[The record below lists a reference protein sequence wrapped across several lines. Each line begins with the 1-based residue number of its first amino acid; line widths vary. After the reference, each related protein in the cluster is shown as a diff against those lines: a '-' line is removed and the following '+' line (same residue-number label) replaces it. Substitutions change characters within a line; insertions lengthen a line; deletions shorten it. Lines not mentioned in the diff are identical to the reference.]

1 MIKIV
6 VLKLALVFS
15 VLSVM
20 VTPVF
25 ADGNYNSSSGSRLK
39 PFHQMIEKQE
49 FEQVI
54 KELDAALLDDPDDA
68 DLLNLLAYSHRN
80 LQHYDIAL
88 EYYQKALQLEPK
100 HRGANEYL
108 GELYLLLG
116 QLEKAEQ
123 RLAILDKAC
132 FFGCD
137 EFDEL
142 KQAIAEYR
150 RKNPS

>member
-1 MIKIV
+1 
-6 VLKLALVFS
+6 
-15 VLSVM
+15 
-20 VTPVF
+20 
-25 ADGNYNSSSGSRLK
+25 
-39 PFHQMIEKQE
+39 MIEKQE

>member
-20 VTPVF
+20 AMPVF
-25 ADGNYNSSSGSRLK
+25 ADGGDSSSSGSRLK
-39 PFHQMIEKQE
+39 PFKQLIEKQQ

-54 KELDAALLDDPDDA
+54 IELDAALLDDPDDA

-88 EYYQKALQLEPK
+88 EYYQKALQLEPR

-142 KQAIAEYR
+142 KQAIEEYR